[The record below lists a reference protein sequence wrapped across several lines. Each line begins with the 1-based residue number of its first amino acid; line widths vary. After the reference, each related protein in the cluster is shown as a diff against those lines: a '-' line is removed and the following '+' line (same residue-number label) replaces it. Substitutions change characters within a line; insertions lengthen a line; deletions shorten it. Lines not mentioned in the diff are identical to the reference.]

1 VQKHTLEI
9 KVKELE
15 CMVDSLTNRLQDK
28 DVNSK
33 DTHLL
38 ISSKD
43 AEIGSLNKRVVSL
56 EAENT
61 RMQRTIDEL
70 NKKCDDRQHETK
82 KINDDYEHVKLKNET
97 MQKVIYKQEESI
109 KDLETNLKEYK
120 NKIEN
125 KSSELS
131 IFQDKLHAKDIEIT
145 AIKDKLADAD
155 KLLENNK
162 QMIAWLNTQV
172 SEHKFNKFKPPTS
185 VPNFNMNNNYSN
197 AQSF

>member
-1 VQKHTLEI
+1 
-9 KVKELE
+9 
-15 CMVDSLTNRLQDK
+15 MVDSLKNRLSDK

-43 AEIGSLNKRVVSL
+43 AEIGSLNKRLIGVES
-56 EAENT
+56 ENT

-70 NKKCDDRQHETK
+70 NKKYDDKQHEIK
-82 KINDDYEHVKLKNET
+82 KIHDDYDHVKLKNET

-120 NKIEN
+120 NKIEH
-125 KSSELS
+125 KSSEVS
-131 IFQDKLHAKDIEIT
+131 IIQDKLHAKDIEIT

-172 SEHKFNKFKPPTS
+172 SEHKFNKFKPPTT
-185 VPNFNMNNNYSN
+185 NLGIGMNNN
-197 AQSF
+197 

>member
-1 VQKHTLEI
+1 
-9 KVKELE
+9 
-15 CMVDSLTNRLQDK
+15 
-28 DVNSK
+28 
-33 DTHLL
+33 
-38 ISSKD
+38 
-43 AEIGSLNKRVVSL
+43 
-56 EAENT
+56 
-61 RMQRTIDEL
+61 
-70 NKKCDDRQHETK
+70 
-82 KINDDYEHVKLKNET
+82 

-120 NKIEN
+120 NKIEH
-125 KSSELS
+125 KSSEVS
-131 IFQDKLHAKDIEIT
+131 ITQDKLHAKDIEIT

-197 AQSF
+197 AQSFQSTHSNPINNGYTPPFNMNATNNISNINKNSNSFSYQSPFKPMSRQQSPSKYENNSVNMLSANNSHLNTVQSLNLNHN